1 MGLMA
6 SQWILIILYILLR
19 VSSTNS
25 SCQGKFLPG
34 GYYFATGTNMVQD
47 HSLSGFVFETSTV
60 SLPVQCFRKCRLNC
74 RCISFNYLTKVN
86 QDNCQ
91 LNEEN
96 KYLKP
101 SALQP
106 KQGSQYYDLVID
118 YNSVVSL
125 NDLATP
131 CSFIRGRGYLS
142 WMNKIIS
149 Q

>member
-1 MGLMA
+1 MTDFRSSSNMG
-6 SQWILIILYILLR
+6 SPFWRWNLITLSILLR
-19 VSSTNS
+19 VSSTQS
-25 SCQGKFLPG
+25 SCLGNFLPG

-60 SLPVQCFRKCRLNC
+60 TLPVQCFRICRLNC

-106 KQGSQYYDLVID
+106 KQGTQYYDLVID
-118 YNSVVSL
+118 
-125 NDLATP
+125 
-131 CSFIRGRGYLS
+131 
-142 WMNKIIS
+142 
-149 Q
+149 